1 MQIEVKIDTEYIKL
15 DQCLKFAN
23 VVASGGE
30 AKYFIFQEMV
40 RVNGKIESKRGRKL
54 FKNDKVTLE
63 DVCIVIV

>member
-54 FKNDKVTLE
+54 FKK
-63 DVCIVIV
+63 